1 MRAVPT
7 CLVAAIAAALL
18 CPSSARAYE
27 DQIGL
32 ALGVGYAAVASDNP
46 LPHHGFVAQLE
57 GSLGLDDTWEVRAL
71 AGYALHVD
79 DALLHRAS
87 VGVELVYLIDILE
100 LVPFFGLGVDA
111 PVSIWDRE
119 GTTDAWIDFAG
130 HAVVGL
136 DWLLSRE
143 WAIGVEVRPY
153 VLFTSF
159 GDQPPRPADPVW
171 ITAILRAQMLFEI

>member
-1 MRAVPT
+1 MRAAPT
-7 CLVAAIAAALL
+7 CLAAAIVAALL
-18 CPSSARAYE
+18 SPSAARAYE

-32 ALGVGYAAVASDNP
+32 SFGAGYAVVASDNP
-46 LPHHGFVAQLE
+46 LPHHGFALQLE
-57 GSLGLDDTWEVRAL
+57 GSLGLDDTWEVRVI
-71 AGYALHVD
+71 AGYALHL
-79 DALLHRAS
+79 DAGSLHRVS
-87 VGVELVYLIDILE
+87 TGLELVYLIDILE

-119 GTTDAWIDFAG
+119 GTTDAWIDVAG

-143 WAIGVEVRPY
+143 WAIGLEVRPY
-153 VLFTSF
+153 VLLTSF
-159 GDQPPRPADPVW
+159 DDQPPRPADPVW